1 MGVFGSSLHILSISL
16 MHQMYERYLEYE
28 WNRHEFGKNR
38 KQSFSEFINTVEKR
52 RQTRRSKFFTMF
64 DRKIAEGRL
73 LDVVQ
78 SPLGYI
84 FTYYHTVDGNIYKKW
99 MNEKQAKKD
108 FCIHKNDDEK
118 KSDSSTYGSSM
129 YHGDGGRVR
138 RVFRKL
144 RERGKRIHHRHLPVR
159 GARLP

>member
-1 MGVFGSSLHILSISL
+1 MDVFGSNLHILSISL

-38 KQSFSEFINTVEKR
+38 KQSLSEFINTVEKR

-73 LDVVQ
+73 SDVVQ
-78 SPLGYI
+78 SSLGYI

-118 KSDSSTYGSSM
+118 
-129 YHGDGGRVR
+129 
-138 RVFRKL
+138 
-144 RERGKRIHHRHLPVR
+144 RIYV
-159 GARLP
+159 RLPDRKNEEEVEPLNLMMDESGEFNEVAKKYI